1 MHAVLTLARGVPA
14 VWRLRLPAWLHA
26 VRSAE
31 RGHVI
36 LWLPVLMGTGVL
48 TYFAQRHEPPLWLGA
63 TLLLLATAAT
73 ILVRTRPLPR
83 AAFLSIT
90 AFALG
95 LTASQV
101 ATWRAPPLLVLPTH
115 AVTLTGIVRGV
126 EPIPDGR
133 RLLLEAVRLDDTAPQ
148 LPRLVRVRLR
158 RTDGIAVATG
168 DTVRLRA
175 LLRPPSSPAYPGA
188 WDIQRDAFYAGLG
201 GSGFALGAAELIAPG
216 NPDGLARW
224 MQRLRERVGARFTA
238 AIPGAA
244 GTIAATLFTG
254 MSGAIPEP
262 DHQAFRDSG
271 LAHLL
276 AVAGLHIGIVMGWTM
291 FLTRA
296 ALALNQHAALHW
308 PVKQLAAL
316 TALVVGGGYMVLTG
330 MHLPIV
336 RSFAMAALYT
346 LAVLLGRRAIS
357 LRGLALAATALI
369 LLEPQEVPGVSF
381 QMSFSAVLAL
391 IAGYEVLRPRLAA
404 LRGSGGWRGH
414 FAQHL
419 AMLALTSLLAGTA
432 SAPFGAYHFGRIQV
446 YFIIANMI
454 AVPLTAFWVMPLGLL
469 ALVLMP
475 FGLEYAVLLP
485 MGWGVQAVLAVAHTT
500 ASWPAAVLP
509 VPHAPAWGLALV
521 GLGIAWL
528 GLWHSRIRLAGV
540 VLLAAGLASPLLS
553 HPADMLI
560 SDDARLIAARTP
572 AGVFLEQGT
581 GASRFTRD
589 DWIDYWAAGDP
600 QPIPQTGSVANG
612 TITCDDTGCALHL
625 REGGASA
632 FLVRNSPITPDTC
645 RQTAVLVAA
654 APARG
659 LCPRPW
665 PALVDRFT
673 VWRYGATA
681 IWLDGPHI
689 RIVTDRAFRGVRP
702 WVIPLPPP
710 RTSRPGPALPLA
722 PSD

>member
-1 MHAVLTLARGVPA
+1 MHAVLTLARGTSA
-14 VWRLRLPAWLHA
+14 AWRLSLPAWLLA
-26 VRSAE
+26 VRAAE
-31 RGHVI
+31 RGRLI

-48 TYFAQRHEPPLWLGA
+48 TYFALRHEPPLWLGLA
-63 TLLLLATAAT
+63 LLLPAAAAAILLRARPVPRTAPLAIA
-73 ILVRTRPLPR
+73 
-83 AAFLSIT
+83 

-95 LTASQV
+95 LSAAQL
-101 ATWRAPPLLVLPTH
+101 ATWRAPPLLELPTH

-126 EPIPDGR
+126 DPIPDGR

-158 RTDGIAVATG
+158 RADTIVVATG
-168 DTVRLRA
+168 DMVRLRA
-175 LLRPPSSPAYPGA
+175 LLRPPASPAYPGA

-201 GSGFALGAAELIAPG
+201 GSGFALGPTELIAPG
-216 NPDGLARW
+216 NPDGVARW
-224 MQRLRERVGARFTA
+224 MQRLREHVGARFTA

-316 TALVVGGGYMVLTG
+316 AALAAGGGYMVLTG
-330 MHLPIV
+330 MHVPIV
-336 RSFAMAALYT
+336 RSFAMAGLYT

-357 LRGLALAATALI
+357 LRGLALAAAILI

-404 LRGSGGWRGH
+404 LRGDGGWRGH
-414 FAQHL
+414 VAQHL

-432 SAPFGAYHFGRIQV
+432 SAPFGAYHFGRIQL
-446 YFIIANMI
+446 YFVIANML

-469 ALVLMP
+469 ALMLMP
-475 FGLEYAVLLP
+475 FGVERAVLQP
-485 MGWGVQAVLAVAHTT
+485 MGWGVQAILIVAHAT

-521 GLGIAWL
+521 GLGMAWL
-528 GLWHSRIRLAGV
+528 GLWRSRIRLAGL
-540 VLLAAGLASPLLS
+540 VLLAAGLASPVLVR
-553 HPADMLI
+553 PADMLI
-560 SDDARLIAARTP
+560 SDDARLIAVRTSS
-572 AGVFLEQGT
+572 GVFLEQAT

-589 DWIDYWAAGDP
+589 DWIDYWAAGQP
-600 QPIPQTGSVANG
+600 QPMPSTGAVADG
-612 TITCDDTGCALHL
+612 RITCDDTGCALHP
-625 REGGASA
+625 REDTPGA
-632 FLVRNSPITPDTC
+632 FLVRNSPIAAATC

-673 VWRYGATA
+673 VWRFGATA
-681 IWLDGPHI
+681 IWLNAPHI
-689 RIVTDRAFRGVRP
+689 RIVTDRGFRGRRP
-702 WVIPLPPP
+702 WVIPLPAPGATRAASPLPMAP
-710 RTSRPGPALPLA
+710 R
-722 PSD
+722 D